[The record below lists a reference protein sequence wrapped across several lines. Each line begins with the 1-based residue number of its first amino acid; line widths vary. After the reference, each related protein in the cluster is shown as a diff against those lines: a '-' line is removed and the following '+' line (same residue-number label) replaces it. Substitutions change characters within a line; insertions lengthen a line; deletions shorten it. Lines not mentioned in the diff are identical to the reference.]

1 MREGHL
7 QTGSFR
13 VIMLKSIAVAGVI
26 LLAATGTALAQS
38 SCSGP
43 IPPAAPPSK
52 PNIKQIS
59 DASHDANQF
68 MKQSDDYQECLKRE
82 LREKQAKAAKDKK
95 QLDPSVGDEIQ
106 AQIDQ
111 NQRQKEQVGTEFQTA
126 LANFCKANPTGDP
139 SCKKILGQ

>member
-1 MREGHL
+1 
-7 QTGSFR
+7 
-13 VIMLKSIAVAGVI
+13 MLKSIAVAGIVF
-26 LLAATGTALAQS
+26 LAATGTALAQS
-38 SCSGP
+38 NCSAP

-68 MKQSDDYQECLKRE
+68 MKQSDDYQECLKQE
-82 LREKQAKAAKDKK
+82 LKQKQARAAKDKK
-95 QLDPSVGDEIQ
+95 ELDPSVSDAIQ
-106 AQIDQ
+106 SQIDQ

-126 LANFCKANPTGDP
+126 LQNFCKANPTGDP

>member
-1 MREGHL
+1 M
-7 QTGSFR
+7 F
-13 VIMLKSIAVAGVI
+13 KSIALAGAI
-26 LLAATGTALAQS
+26 FMAATGMALAQS
-38 SCSGP
+38 NCSEP

-52 PNIKQIS
+52 PNLNQIS

-68 MKQSDDYQECLKRE
+68 MKQSDDYQECLKRD
-82 LREKQAKAAKDKK
+82 LRQKQAKAAKDKK
-95 QLDPSVGDEIQ
+95 EIDPSIADSIQ

-126 LANFCKANPTGDP
+126 LMTFCKSNPTGDP

>member
-1 MREGHL
+1 
-7 QTGSFR
+7 
-13 VIMLKSIAVAGVI
+13 MLKSIAVAGVI
-26 LLAATGTALAQS
+26 LIAATGTALAQGD
-38 SCSGP
+38 CSAP

-52 PNIKQIS
+52 PNLNQVS

-82 LREKQAKAAKDKK
+82 LRQKQAKAAKDKK
-95 QLDPSVGDEIQ
+95 EVDPSISDSIQ

-126 LANFCKANPTGDP
+126 LMNFCKANPNGDP
-139 SCKKILGQ
+139 ACKKILAQ